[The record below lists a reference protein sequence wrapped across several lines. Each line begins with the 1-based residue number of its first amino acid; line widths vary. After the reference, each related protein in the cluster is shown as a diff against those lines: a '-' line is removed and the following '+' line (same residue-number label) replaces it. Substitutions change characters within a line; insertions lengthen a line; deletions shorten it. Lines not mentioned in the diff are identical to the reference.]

1 MIDTNKL
8 YEIFADKIISL
19 TNKDNWLLLFP
30 CLSFTRA
37 NSIEIVFSS
46 NTYDWSCGHIENP
59 VLVKLINQDP
69 YEAGTYDVCGS
80 FEKNLIDPKTQRGTY
95 DVCGSFVVAYDD
107 LMDFN
112 AFSERLDTYMNVKAN
127 SAIRNYLK
135 DFSDQHLDKLSIDQQ
150 LKIAANAD
158 DFDDELA
165 NLILKYANK
174 E

>member
-19 TNKDNWLLLFP
+19 TTKDNWLLLFP
-30 CLSFTRA
+30 YLSFTRA

-80 FEKNLIDPKTQRGTY
+80 F
-95 DVCGSFVVAYDD
+95 VVAYDD

-112 AFSERLDTYMNVKAN
+112 AFSKRLDIYMNVKAN
-127 SAIRNYLK
+127 SAIRDYIK
-135 DFSDQHLDKLSIDQQ
+135 DFSVQHLDKLSIDQQ

>member
-30 CLSFTRA
+30 YLSFTHA

-46 NTYDWSCGHIENP
+46 NTYDWSCSYIENP

-69 YEAGTYDVCGS
+69 YEA
-80 FEKNLIDPKTQRGTY
+80 GTY

-127 SAIRNYLK
+127 SAIRNHLK

-165 NLILKYANK
+165 DLILKYANK

>member
-19 TNKDNWLLLFP
+19 TIKDNWLLLFP
-30 CLSFTRA
+30 YLPFTRT

-80 FEKNLIDPKTQRGTY
+80 F
-95 DVCGSFVVAYDD
+95 VVAYDD

-112 AFSERLDTYMNVKAN
+112 AFSKRLDIYMNAKAN
-127 SAIRNYLK
+127 SAMRDYLK
-135 DFSDQHLDKLSIDQQ
+135 DFSAQHLDKLSIEQQ
-150 LKIAANAD
+150 LKIAANAEG
-158 DFDDELA
+158 FDDELA

>member
-30 CLSFTRA
+30 YLSFTHA

-46 NTYDWSCGHIENP
+46 NTYDWSCRDIENP

-80 FEKNLIDPKTQRGTY
+80 F
-95 DVCGSFVVAYDD
+95 VVAYVDV
-107 LMDFN
+107 MDFN
-112 AFSERLDTYMNVKAN
+112 AFSKRLDTYMNVKAN
-127 SAIRNYLK
+127 SAIRDYLK

>member
-1 MIDTNKL
+1 MIDANKL

-30 CLSFTRA
+30 YLSFTHA

-46 NTYDWSCGHIENP
+46 NTYDWSCRDIENP
-59 VLVKLINQDP
+59 VLVKLVNQDP
-69 YEAGTYDVCGS
+69 YEAGTY
-80 FEKNLIDPKTQRGTY
+80 NL
-95 DVCGSFVVAYDD
+95 CGSFVVAYDD
-107 LMDFN
+107 VMDFN
-112 AFSERLDTYMNVKAN
+112 AFSKHLDVYINVKAN
-127 SAIRNYLK
+127 AAVQDYLK
-135 DFSDQHLDKLSIDQQ
+135 DFSGQHLAKLSVEQQ